1 MISRSDRGIW
11 ILVLPVCAV
20 VIRSLSIEQNQIL
33 QTPSL
38 SSEEIIIIPNA
49 LKFNFYSKLIF
60 QSTTTLTFFDTLKS
74 FCKYC
79 RIFVKTEVSVISL
92 KKYCFN
98 FSLTDIIVF
107 TIEINVDE
115 VLGYLFFLKTYHY
128 GGNWGRSKKPTDM
141 QLCKLFC

>member
-1 MISRSDRGIW
+1 
-11 ILVLPVCAV
+11 
-20 VIRSLSIEQNQIL
+20 VIQSLSIEQNQIL

-128 GGNWGRSKKPTDM
+128 GGN
-141 QLCKLFC
+141 